1 LDYPH
6 EPVLVREVLEYL
18 EPHRQGVYVDG
29 TVGSAGHSLEIGKSL
44 AGQSRLICLD
54 RDRAAI
60 GFSEKRLAFMG
71 DRASIVKASYADLDR
86 VLETMAIDGVDGV
99 LLDLGMSSFQLDH
112 SGRGFSF
119 GGDEPLD
126 MRMDQD
132 QELSA
137 DRIVNTFSQKD
148 LAEILWKYGEEKRSR
163 AIAGSIVRARMKGDI
178 RTSSQLAELIKSVYP
193 PSYRYKAKHPAV
205 RSFQALRIAV
215 NSELQNIELFL
226 RKIPSLIKNG
236 GRLVVISYHS
246 LEDRMIK
253 RAMNGWEKPC
263 TCPPD
268 LPRCACGKVPLFRAL
283 SRGGV
288 KPGEKEIDENP
299 RARSAI
305 LRAAER
311 I

>member
-1 LDYPH
+1 MDYPH
-6 EPVLVREVLEYL
+6 KPVLVREVLEYL
-18 EPHRQGVYVDG
+18 APHRRGIYVDG

-44 AGQSRLICLD
+44 TADSRLICLD
-54 RDRAAI
+54 RDHAAI
-60 GFSEKRLAFMG
+60 GYSEKRLAYIG
-71 DRASIVKASYADLDR
+71 ERVSIVKASYADLDI
-86 VLETMAIDGVDGV
+86 VLSGMGIKAIEGV

-119 GGDEPLD
+119 GSDEPLD
-126 MRMDQD
+126 MRMDPD
-132 QELSA
+132 QELTA
-137 DRIVNTFSQKD
+137 QDIINTFPQKD
-148 LAEILWKYGEEKRSR
+148 LEEIFRKYGEEKRSK
-163 AIAGSIVRARMKGDI
+163 AIAGAIVRARIKGAI
-178 RTSSQLAELIKSVYP
+178 KTSSQLAELIKSVYP

-226 RKIPSLIKNG
+226 EKIPFLMKKG

-253 RAMNGWEKPC
+253 RAINGWERPC
-263 TCPPD
+263 VCPPD
-268 LPRCACGKVPLFRAL
+268 LPQCVCGKVPLFKAL
-283 SRGGV
+283 SRGGIR
-288 KPGEKEIDENP
+288 PGKDEVGENP
-299 RARSAI
+299 RSRSAV